1 MTPPKI
7 VPLPA
12 AEWDDRARQLMAQLS
27 SEAQQMNGEAQQM
40 NGEAQQM
47 NGELPMVVGHYH
59 MVAFLLNSLNV
70 EHEPGL
76 RRFSHRTEATC
87 SHH

>member
-12 AEWDDRARQLMAQLS
+12 AEWDATWDLLARRYDELQLL
-27 SEAQQMNGEAQQM
+27 EV
-40 NGEAQQM
+40 
-47 NGELPMVVGHYH
+47 PMVVGHYH
-59 MVAFLLNSLNV
+59 MMAFLLNSLNV

-76 RRFSHRTEATC
+76 PRFPHPTEATC